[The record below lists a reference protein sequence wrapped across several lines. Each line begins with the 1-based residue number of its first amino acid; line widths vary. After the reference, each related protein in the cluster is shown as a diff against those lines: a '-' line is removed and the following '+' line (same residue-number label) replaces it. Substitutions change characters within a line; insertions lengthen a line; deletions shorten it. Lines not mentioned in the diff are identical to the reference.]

1 MVVHASV
8 ILAVALMLL
17 FSGKLCAQ
25 PASTEPVLS
34 LSKGSGQAFPVKPI
48 RVLVGF
54 TPGAGVDIAMRLVGP
69 KMGET
74 LGQSI
79 VVDNRP
85 GAGGNIASELAAR
98 APADGYTLLAN
109 GAPAAISQTL
119 YTKLAYD
126 LLKDFEAVALI
137 ASVSQLLVIH
147 PSLPAKS
154 VKDLVAFAKNRRDEL
169 TYATTGSGSTPHLTT
184 EMFKMRS
191 GIQILHVP
199 YKGTPPALNDLI
211 AGNVSFMFANIL
223 TVMPHVNSGRLRALA
238 ITSAKRSAI
247 APQLPTVAET
257 YPGFES
263 GTWFA
268 LFAPT
273 GTPKEAMARIHDAVT
288 RALQA
293 PEVRDKF
300 IAQGAE
306 LLPATQQDAAAFTRA
321 EVVKWSKVVK
331 ASGARVD

>member
-1 MVVHASV
+1 MAVHARAISV
-8 ILAVALMLL
+8 AILTALATALSPGLL
-17 FSGKLCAQ
+17 HAQ
-25 PASTEPVLS
+25 APSA
-34 LSKGSGQAFPVKPI
+34 GSGQSFPTKPI

-54 TPGAGVDIAMRLVGP
+54 TPGAGVDIAVRLVGP
-69 KMGET
+69 KMSEA

-79 VVDNRP
+79 IVDNRA
-85 GAGGNIASELAAR
+85 GAGGNIASELVAR

-119 YTKLAYD
+119 YSKLAYD

-147 PSLPAKS
+147 PSLPAKTLNDFVS
-154 VKDLVAFAKNRRDEL
+154 FAKNHRGEL
-169 TYATTGSGSTPHLTT
+169 TFATTGSGSTPHLTT
-184 EMFKMRS
+184 EMFKMRT
-191 GIQILHVP
+191 GIQLLHVP

-273 GTPKEAMARIHDAVT
+273 GTPKEAVTRIHEAVT
-288 RALQA
+288 RATQA

-306 LLPATQQDAAAFTRA
+306 MLSGTPQDAAAYTRA
-321 EVVKWSKVVK
+321 EVAKWAKVVK